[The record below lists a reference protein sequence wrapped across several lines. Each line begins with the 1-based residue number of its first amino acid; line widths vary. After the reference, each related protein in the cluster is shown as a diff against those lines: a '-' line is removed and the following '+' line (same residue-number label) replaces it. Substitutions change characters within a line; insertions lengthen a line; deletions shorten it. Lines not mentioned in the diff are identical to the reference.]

1 MCVTMRFS
9 VITRMSPHLVDGATT
24 TQFKMGGKI
33 SRISPTLVLTQVKVA
48 LVHQIQDIST
58 MSVWTQVKE
67 ILLNEI
73 QDFSHRRGGVLDTE
87 GEVMN
92 TTRTTHQQWR

>member
-1 MCVTMRFS
+1 MRFS

-58 MSVWTQVKE
+58 MSVWTQVNE
-67 ILLNEI
+67 LLLNKI
-73 QDFSHRRGGVLDTE
+73 QEFSHLRSGVPDME